1 MSLKMKSPGP
11 EPVRVA
17 LTSGH
22 VILIGPE
29 GREVEAR
36 FVREALVAGALPE
49 GVDPALLQ
57 HSEAPTQAPIS
68 ALDRDEQIRT
78 VLRQMLVNRDNTP
91 GSDEFTAAGLPSVPA
106 VTKRLG
112 WRASREDVYRLWQ
125 DVDPKADGD

>member
-1 MSLKMKSPGP
+1 MLRMKSPGS

-36 FVREALVAGALPE
+36 FVREALVNGAIPE

-57 HSEAPTQAPIS
+57 HAEPAVKTPLSD
-68 ALDRDEQIRT
+68 LDRDEQIRE
-78 VLRQMLVNRDNTP
+78 VLRQMLADRDGKP
-91 GSDEFTAAGLPSVPA
+91 GSDEFTANGLPSVPA

-112 WRASREDVYRLWQ
+112 WKAMREDVYRLWQ
-125 DVDPKADGD
+125 DVDPSADGD